1 MSKNRIPLDMYD
13 VIPDEQRAYLSNY
26 GKHFNSKMCEFAV
39 KMMRD
44 RKGSRVEMVKKEDL
58 EKKMKDVGVT
68 VENDIMYDA
77 CYAYCMA
84 KSDFMG
90 SSIEDEKHLLLYVKD
105 LLDDPDASDGQVFN
119 RFYADCVN
127 AGTPIDWTEMI

>member
-13 VIPDEQRAYLSNY
+13 VMPDEQRAYLSNY

-68 VENDIMYDA
+68 ILNSTLGFA
-77 CYAYCMA
+77 L
-84 KSDFMG
+84 
-90 SSIEDEKHLLLYVKD
+90 SINFSATTFTQRLSFLIALH
-105 LLDDPDASDGQVFN
+105 F
-119 RFYADCVN
+119 
-127 AGTPIDWTEMI
+127 